1 MDTLVAILI
10 SLAPVLFTLGLMAC
24 VVFLF
29 RLFVRRPRGVSGAD
43 APGIRS
49 VVVFHGDAPELFR
62 DDREELPW
70 VGVRLFKD
78 LCAGLAAQGISIE
91 DRGPVDHAQGAR
103 CRIDGEPFSLV
114 LERFDDCWVASVEF
128 FPRSAAEIRHVR
140 LTRRLYAPGDS
151 PALRRFLAALDAWLK
166 SHPQLSGV
174 GWHRKEKWLGSS
186 FSDACP
192 DPIEGERNV

>member
-1 MDTLVAILI
+1 MEPPASTAIAVVSTAI
-10 SLAPVLFTLGLMAC
+10 TLGLMALM
-24 VVFLF
+24 VFLF
-29 RLFVRRPRGVSGAD
+29 RLFVRRPRRVSEAD

-49 VVVFHGDAPELFR
+49 VVVFQGDSPELFR

-103 CRIDGEPFSLV
+103 CLVDGEPFSLV

-128 FPRSAAEIRHVR
+128 FPRLAAEIRHVR

-151 PALRRFLAALDAWLK
+151 PALRRFLAALDTWLK

-186 FSDACP
+186 LSDASP
-192 DPIEGERNV
+192 GPIESPRSA